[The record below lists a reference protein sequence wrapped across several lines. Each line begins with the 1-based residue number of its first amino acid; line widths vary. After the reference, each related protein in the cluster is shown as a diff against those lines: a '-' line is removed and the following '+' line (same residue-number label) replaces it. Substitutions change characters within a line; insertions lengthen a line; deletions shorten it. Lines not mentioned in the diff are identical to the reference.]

1 MPIKVY
7 DLVQHHSKES
17 EALFFEAIAEINS
30 NDFKLKENYS
40 EIQLTDFYSFILVT
54 YKNKFFGF
62 SGLQKRSESPFLARA
77 NTRLYTASE
86 FRTDSLGTPNA
97 RRTDLPIQLQ
107 YPSAYIFLP
116 EQLKIAR
123 SLKLNAVFISR
134 QFPEKHRSFK
144 AIFNK
149 MNSQLPN
156 EDKFLFLEKIYNTCH
171 SPEAISCWQMIM
183 INYLSS
189 AFSLEEFEKYFLN
202 MTFLDWEK
210 KFHR

>member
-7 DLVQHHSKES
+7 DLVNSQSEETEALFS
-17 EALFFEAIAEINS
+17 EALAEINS
-30 NDFKLKENYS
+30 DNFKLKENYTG
-40 EIQLTDFYSFILVT
+40 IDLADFYSFILVT

-62 SGLQKRSESPFLARA
+62 SGLQKRAESPFLARA

-86 FRTDSLGTPNA
+86 FRTDSMGTANA

-123 SLKLNAVFISR
+123 SLKLKAVFISR

-149 MNSQLPN
+149 MNSQLSN

-171 SPEAISCWQMIM
+171 SPEAISCWQMVM
-183 INYLSS
+183 INYLCST
-189 AFSLEEFEKYFLN
+189 FSLEEFENYFLN
-202 MTFLDWEK
+202 MNFSDWEK
-210 KFHR
+210 KFHW